1 MILIMTIIILANPY
15 IMIKNNDTDNGNKDK
30 IQN

>member
-15 IMIKNNDTDNGNKDK
+15 IMIKNTDTDNGNKDK